1 VVGRDYAI
9 WRAFANEYW
18 PAHYFIDAQGRRR
31 YHHFG
36 EGHYDESE
44 WQAVTHLVI
53 FILTNSEFLRNLMR
67 GRRHDSAAG
76 WSA

>member
-1 VVGRDYAI
+1 MPSGEPSPTNIGPRTISSMRRDAGAI
-9 WRAFANEYW
+9 T
-18 PAHYFIDAQGRRR
+18 I
-31 YHHFG
+31 FG